1 MTGSRR
7 PGPALD
13 GERLAGI
20 HLQAGSLALARSE
33 LEALASRGAVSAIGH
48 AVLAEA
54 RWRGGDLERA
64 AEAAAAH
71 QAAGGGLPIAA
82 VILAEAA
89 AVAGDQDE
97 ATRQMGLAGAG
108 AADAPDALDRLFAGM
123 PRRAAWPT
131 ATVPAAGDGPTAGDA
146 PTAGE
151 SGSRAGATDA
161 AVSEVDEEAPR
172 SRRRAPAPAPAES
185 FPAASDL
192 VTQARDDMRSGDP
205 ERMTAAFSRLT
216 LALRLDQAQAVAIA
230 DLLARRS
237 EPAALLVRGDAL
249 RSAGR
254 AIESEAAYAAAARA
268 LAGRVRRGS

>member
-1 MTGSRR
+1 MTDPRD
-7 PGPALD
+7 PVAPLD
-13 GERLAGI
+13 EERLAVV
-20 HLQAGSLALARSE
+20 HLRTGSLALASSE

-71 QAAGGGLPIAA
+71 QAGGGDLPIAA

-89 AVAGDQDE
+89 AAAGDQDA
-97 ATRQMGLAGAG
+97 ATGQMDRVRSL
-108 AADAPDALDRLFAGM
+108 DPDVLDRLFAGM

-131 ATVPAAGDGPTAGDA
+131 AAVAGPGDAEASGRQGPGAGASGPAGVSAPAA
-146 PTAGE
+146 
-151 SGSRAGATDA
+151 
-161 AVSEVDEEAPR
+161 EAPR
-172 SRRRAPAPAPAES
+172 SRRRTPVAPPADS
-185 FPAASDL
+185 FPDASDL

-216 LALRLDQAQAVAIA
+216 LALRLDRAQAGAVA
-230 DLLARRS
+230 DLLARRT
-237 EPAALLVRGDAL
+237 EPAAQLVRGDAL

-254 AIESEAAYAAAARA
+254 LIESEAAYAAAARA
-268 LAGRVRRGS
+268 LAGKVRRGS